1 MENRSQNPQTE
12 TKSSIGM
19 SLSDKHKEALIQLYQ
34 HRETIEHILAEIES
48 ILMVYFEQQYPVSY
62 QHWIPQIKTALR
74 DNTKWLSR
82 GEYSMDHILKDI
94 EDKIIDNYSRQ
105 GVSKFIK

>member
-1 MENRSQNPQTE
+1 MENCPQNPQTE

-19 SLSDKHKEALIQLYQ
+19 SLSDKQKEALNKLYQ
-34 HRETIEHILAEIES
+34 HRENIENSLAEIES

-74 DNTKWLSR
+74 DSTRWLSR
-82 GEYSMDHILKDI
+82 GDYSMDHILKDI
-94 EDKIIDNYSRQ
+94 EDKMIDNSARQ

>member
-1 MENRSQNPQTE
+1 MENCPQNSQNE

-19 SLSDKHKEALIQLYQ
+19 SLSEKQKEALHKLYQ

-48 ILMVYFEQQYPVSY
+48 ILMVYFEQQYSVSY

-74 DNTKWLSR
+74 NNTKWLSR
-82 GEYSMDHILKDI
+82 GDYSMDHILQDI
-94 EDKIIDNYSRQ
+94 EDKIVDNCSRQ
-105 GVSKFIK
+105 GVSKYIK

>member
-1 MENRSQNPQTE
+1 
-12 TKSSIGM
+12 M
-19 SLSDKHKEALIQLYQ
+19 SLSDKQKQALSKLYE
-34 HRETIEHILAEIES
+34 HRESIENHLAEIES
-48 ILMVYFEQQYPVSY
+48 ILMVYFCDQYPVSY

-82 GEYSMDHILKDI
+82 GTYSMDYILS
-94 EDKIIDNYSRQ
+94 KIIDQITTNDSNH

>member
-1 MENRSQNPQTE
+1 MENSPQNSQTQ

-19 SLSDKHKEALIQLYQ
+19 SLSDKQKEALNKLYQ
-34 HRETIEHILAEIES
+34 QRENIENILAEIES
-48 ILMVYFEQQYPVSY
+48 ILMVYFEQQYPLSY

-74 DNTKWLSR
+74 NNTKWLSR
-82 GEYSMDHILKDI
+82 GEYSMDHTLKDI
-94 EDKIIDNYSRQ
+94 EDKIIDNCSRQ